1 MKDDTPMYDPNEA
14 NYVQQERYHGGYHD
28 RNSRNSRKLS
38 KKEMHDES
46 GWLRQR
52 SDMNVNEGIRFKL
65 YCKASPI
72 GTPIESDEVRIIGY
86 EVEKY
91 KADDQ
96 LEDVDNKTKMVAVS
110 SLDPRLLEGLIIGWQ
125 MIGWSHHGF
134 DCQIGNTLVYEQV
147 LCDNQNYGL
156 DQHPYYSSSPPQ
168 QFYCC
173 EEDVLSTQ
181 IPNPP
186 VDLDTEESGDDIE
199 EIFNKELFLRKR
211 NTAHV
216 IPQSITYTAPPPFLA
231 TMEPLDTLSTG
242 DEVIST
248 TPTRENDEFIKSI
261 VDDLVPIPRESGDI
275 DTLSTKDKEID
286 FNPSDLETIDSVP
299 DLRIFNVP
307 LGKDDSIS
315 RSFGVTISN
324 PLFDFDDNYS
334 LIIDNKVFD
343 DNIEDLSSLD
353 PHKATPLVYASIL
366 LVTPFPDPKQ
376 ICLREVERFDP
387 FFSLTQSGDMTWVME
402 RSSYRFPHMPLPR
415 QVAYSPKVV
424 MYHYFHP
431 NLILSDGYV
440 LEPRSASQEATRV
453 IFRFK

>member
-125 MIGWSHHGF
+125 MIG
-134 DCQIGNTLVYEQV
+134 C
-147 LCDNQNYGL
+147 
-156 DQHPYYSSSPPQ
+156 
-168 QFYCC
+168 
-173 EEDVLSTQ
+173 TQ

-186 VDLDTEESGDDIE
+186 FDLDTEESDDDTE
-199 EIFNKELFLRKR
+199 VIFDKELFLRER

-216 IPQSITYTAPPPFLA
+216 TPPLLTYTPPPPFLA
-231 TMEPLDTLSTG
+231 TMEPLDTLLMG

-248 TPTRENDEFIKSI
+248 TPARKNDEFIKSS
-261 VDDLVPIPRESGDI
+261 VDDLVPIPRESEVTLVSTDLECSMPIDSPPLPCTDVLGDAQVDI
-275 DTLSTKDKEID
+275 DLPFREHLDTLSTGDREID
-286 FNPSDLETIDSVP
+286 FNPSDLETIDPVP

-353 PHKATPLVYASIL
+353 PHKATPLVYVSIL

-387 FFSLTQSGDMTWVME
+387 FFSLT
-402 RSSYRFPHMPLPR
+402 
-415 QVAYSPKVV
+415 
-424 MYHYFHP
+424 
-431 NLILSDGYV
+431 
-440 LEPRSASQEATRV
+440 
-453 IFRFK
+453 